1 MIGQQN
7 ESVVVLGGANY
18 SSAGTSVFTF
28 DTRGYRYA
36 EIDVIFGVLATNGGV
51 PSVCRI
57 TESDATV
64 ISNFTTI
71 TGGSATLAA
80 ASLANSMVKFQI
92 DLRNRKRYL
101 NLDLTNGTTTLV
113 ITTVAKLSRPESSK
127 LTAAQ
132 QSEKLNIASGASTNA
147 GVNQIVRLT

>member
-1 MIGQQN
+1 MHSIQN
-7 ESVVVLGGANY
+7 EANVVMAPASY

-28 DTRGYRYA
+28 DCRGFK
-36 EIDVIFGVLATNGGV
+36 ECEVDVIFGALATNGGV

-80 ASLANSMVKFQI
+80 AALGGSVVKFQI

-113 ITTVAKLSRPESSK
+113 IGAVARLVRAETSK

-132 QSEKLNIASGASTNA
+132 QSITNLASTGA
-147 GVNQIVRLT
+147 TAVNQIVRF

>member
-1 MIGQQN
+1 MNNAQN
-7 ESVVVLGGANY
+7 EAILTLGGASY
-18 SSAGTSVFTF
+18 SSAGTSVTTF
-28 DTRGYRYA
+28 DTRGFRYA
-36 EIDVIFGVLATNGGV
+36 VVDVTFGTLATNGGV
-51 PSVCRI
+51 PSVFRI

-80 ASLANSMVKFQI
+80 ANLAHSTVRFQI

-101 NLDLTNGTTTLV
+101 NLDITNGTSSLV
-113 ITTVAKLSRPESSK
+113 ISAVARLSRPETSK

-132 QSEKLNIASGASTNA
+132 QSVTNMASGASTNA
-147 GVNQIVRLT
+147 SVNQIVRIT